1 MKESLGP
8 VSPETILAAIS
19 AGFAAFFGLGKSLNN
34 FNDKLD
40 KRFQRIEEDVNI
52 LENTVVSNYVL
63 KQDFI
68 REMQALNQKLD
79 RIWEHMINSRN

>member
-1 MKESLGP
+1 M
-8 VSPETILAAIS
+8 SPETILAAIS

-40 KRFQRIEEDVNI
+40 RRFQRIEEDVNN
-52 LENTVVSNYVL
+52 LENTMVHHYVL

-68 REMQALNQKLD
+68 REMQAVHQKLD
-79 RIWEHMINSRN
+79 RIWEYMINTKG

>member
-1 MKESLGP
+1 M
-8 VSPETILAAIS
+8 SPETILAAIS

-40 KRFQRIEEDVNI
+40 RRFQRIEEDVNA
-52 LENTVVSNYVL
+52 LENTMVHHYVL

-68 REMQALNQKLD
+68 REMQAVNQKLD
-79 RIWEHMINSRN
+79 RIWEYMINNRD

>member
-1 MKESLGP
+1 M
-8 VSPETILAAIS
+8 SPETILAAIS

-40 KRFQRIEEDVNI
+40 RRFQRIEEDVNN
-52 LENTVVSNYVL
+52 LENTMVHHYVL

-68 REMQALNQKLD
+68 REMQAVHQKLD
-79 RIWEHMINSRN
+79 RIWEYMINTRG